1 MEDFAVV
8 AFVNSGKRLEG
19 CGTSV
24 QIGEHFHRRVCPHL
38 LVGKFMILPVM
49 AGDDQDNQILPRV
62 SMKYAD
68 NFVQFGKKRAILF
81 SH

>member
-1 MEDFAVV
+1 MEDFSVI
-8 AFVNSGKRLEG
+8 AFVNSRERLEG

-38 LVGKFMILPVM
+38 LGGKFMILPVM
-49 AGDDQDNQILPRV
+49 AGNDQDHQILPRV
-62 SMKYAD
+62 STKYAD
-68 NFVQFGKKRAILF
+68 NLVQFGEKRKILF